1 MAISSHHITLFA
13 VIPLLP
19 GARIFGA
26 PSPVNEFWM
35 ESIFWKFSF
44 CRMFSLMWCATL
56 LISVVA
62 SETHNQSKNLIFIWY
77 CYFVIPERNAYTTG
91 YTHIHVPYLVVS
103 QNQDGLLEFCSEDS
117 QVIVCTWKNKFIYR
131 NGLKGVV
138 FLGNYGAKSVR
149 GITRQFNYLNWVDN
163 ENWPP

>member
-1 MAISSHHITLFA
+1 MEISSHHITLFA

-35 ESIFWKFSF
+35 ESIFWKFSL

-62 SETHNQSKNLIFIWY
+62 SETHDQNETFFRVKKFNLYLILLF
-77 CYFVIPERNAYTTG
+77 CYPLTKCLHYWLDAYTCTIPCSFSKSGWSFGVLFRRLSSNSLYLKKQIYIEKWIKGG
-91 YTHIHVPYLVVS
+91 Y
-103 QNQDGLLEFCSEDS
+103 
-117 QVIVCTWKNKFIYR
+117 
-131 NGLKGVV
+131 
-138 FLGNYGAKSVR
+138 FLRKLWCWVSVR
-149 GITRQFNYLNWVDN
+149 HY
-163 ENWPP
+163 